1 MDGGDVAAVH
11 ALSTTPDTGCL
22 PLDELAAPKA
32 DRAARFREVAA
43 AWRTQPVEWRRS
55 GDDQLIGTL
64 GTPKPA
70 MMAVCFRRVGGQ
82 WRCSGYR
89 PGD

>member
-1 MDGGDVAAVH
+1 MSGGDVTAIH
-11 ALSTTPDTGCL
+11 ALSTTPDAGCE
-22 PLDELAAPKA
+22 PLDALATPTA

-43 AWRTQPVEWRRS
+43 AWRSEPVEWSRA
-55 GDDQLIGTL
+55 GDDQVVATL
-64 GTPKPA
+64 GAPKPA
-70 MMAVCFRRVGGQ
+70 MTAICFRRVAGQ